1 MRLDFTSDELME
13 YRTLELLEGVQVVKQ
28 LLQNETNPDYV
39 RGAMAML
46 KKIIRMP
53 VSLAKSPE
61 QKEIAQALTAK
72 AMELFEKK
80 LLRSV
85 IEDE

>member
-1 MRLDFTSDELME
+1 MRFDFTSEELIE
-13 YRTLELLEGVQVVKQ
+13 YRTLELIAAIPFVKD
-28 LLQNETNPDYV
+28 LLKNESNPDYV

-46 KKIIRMP
+46 KKILAMP

-61 QKEIAQALTAK
+61 QKEVAQQLTVK

-80 LLRSV
+80 LLRTV
-85 IEDE
+85 MEDE

>member
-1 MRLDFTSDELME
+1 MRLDFTSDDLTE
-13 YRTLELLEGVQVVKQ
+13 YRTLELIAAIPFVKD
-28 LLQNETNPDYV
+28 LLKNESNPDYV

-46 KKIIRMP
+46 KKIMSMP

-61 QKEIAQALTAK
+61 QKEIAQVLTAK

-80 LLRSV
+80 LLRAV
-85 IEDE
+85 VEDE

>member
-1 MRLDFTSDELME
+1 MRLDFTSEELIE
-13 YRTLELLEGVQVVKQ
+13 YRTLELITAIPFIKE
-28 LLQNETNPDYV
+28 LLKSDSNPDYV

-46 KKIIRMP
+46 KKIMQMP
-53 VSLAKSPE
+53 VILSKSEE
-61 QKEIAQALTAK
+61 QREIAKILTMK

>member
-1 MRLDFTSDELME
+1 MRLDFTSEELIE
-13 YRTLELLEGVQVVKQ
+13 YRVLELIAAISFVKD
-28 LLQNETNPDYV
+28 LLKNESNPDYV

-46 KKIIRMP
+46 KKIISMP
-53 VSLAKSPE
+53 VTLSKSPE

-80 LLRSV
+80 LLRAV
-85 IEDE
+85 IED